1 MNKVSTSDIKK
12 LRDLTGAG
20 FLDCK
25 KALDDSN
32 SDIDKAIEFLRKK
45 GISTAQKKSDRTASE
60 GLNAISTNELNKE
73 ASIIELNSETDFVA
87 RNDDF
92 QFFASNLSK
101 INLNQK
107 GDLDK
112 VMESKY
118 NNTKDKVSDA
128 LTNLISKIGENLT
141 IRRVDYI
148 NSIDGFVGTYVH
160 NVEKDNMGKIGVLVS
175 IKTDIEYSKISDFL
189 KNICMHIT
197 AANPISL
204 TSSGIDQEIINK
216 EKEFQIEEIKKSGK
230 DESIQEK
237 MLEGKMNKYFN
248 EVVLL
253 EQKFIVDDSIKINQF
268 IEMTSK
274 QHNGSI
280 EIKKFIRFKVGE
292 EYK

>member
-60 GLNAISTNELNKE
+60 GLIAISTNELNKE

-101 INLNQK
+101 INLDQK

-189 KNICMHIT
+189 KNICMHIA
-197 AANPISL
+197 AANPISI
-204 TSSGIDQEIINK
+204 TSSDIDQEIRNK

-253 EQKFIVDDSIKINQF
+253 EQNFVVDDSIKINQF
-268 IEMTSK
+268 IEKTSK
-274 QHNGSI
+274 DLDGSI
-280 EIKKFIRFKVGE
+280 EIKKFVRYKVGE
-292 EYK
+292 GI

>member
-60 GLNAISTNELNKE
+60 GLIAISTNELNKE

-101 INLNQK
+101 INLDQK

-197 AANPISL
+197 AANPISI
-204 TSSGIDQEIINK
+204 TSSDIDQEIINK
-216 EKEFQIEEIKKSGK
+216 EKEFQIEEIKKSRK
-230 DESIQEK
+230 EESIQKK

-253 EQKFIVDDSIKINQF
+253 EQNFVVDDSIKINQF
-268 IEMTSK
+268 IEKTSK
-274 QHNGSI
+274 ELGGSI
-280 EIKKFIRFKVGE
+280 EINKFVRYKVGE
-292 EYK
+292 GI

>member
-60 GLNAISTNELNKE
+60 GLIAISTNELNKE

-92 QFFASNLSK
+92 QFFASKLSK
-101 INLNQK
+101 INLAQK

-253 EQKFIVDDSIKINQF
+253 EQNFVVDDSIKINQF
-268 IEMTSK
+268 IEKTSK
-274 QHNGSI
+274 SKP
-280 EIKKFIRFKVGE
+280 KKTSGLIICKPI
-292 EYK
+292 

>member
-60 GLNAISTNELNKE
+60 GLIAISTNELNKE

-101 INLNQK
+101 INLDQK

-197 AANPISL
+197 AANPISI
-204 TSSGIDQEIINK
+204 TSSDIDQEIINK

-253 EQKFIVDDSIKINQF
+253 EQNFVVDDSIKINQF
-268 IEMTSK
+268 IEKTSK
-274 QHNGSI
+274 ELGGSI
-280 EIKKFIRFKVGE
+280 EINKFVRYKVGE
-292 EYK
+292 GI

>member
-60 GLNAISTNELNKE
+60 GLIAISTNELNKE

-101 INLNQK
+101 INLDQK

-197 AANPISL
+197 AANPISI
-204 TSSGIDQEIINK
+204 TSSDIDQEIINK
-216 EKEFQIEEIKKSGK
+216 EKEFQIEEIKKSRK
-230 DESIQEK
+230 EESIQKK

-253 EQKFIVDDSIKINQF
+253 EQNFVVDDSIKINQF
-268 IEMTSK
+268 IEKTSK
-274 QHNGSI
+274 ELEGSI
-280 EIKKFIRFKVGE
+280 EIKEFVRYKVGE
-292 EYK
+292 GI

>member
-45 GISTAQKKSDRTASE
+45 GVSTAQKKSDRTASE
-60 GLNAISTNELNKE
+60 GLIAISTNELNKE

-92 QFFASNLSK
+92 QFFASKLSK
-101 INLNQK
+101 INLAQK

-160 NVEKDNMGKIGVLVS
+160 NVEKYNMGKIGVLVS

-197 AANPISL
+197 AANPISI
-204 TSSGIDQEIINK
+204 TSSDIDQEIINK

-253 EQKFIVDDSIKINQF
+253 EQNFVVDDSIKINQF
-268 IEMTSK
+268 IEKTSK
-274 QHNGSI
+274 ELEGSI
-280 EIKKFIRFKVGE
+280 EIKKFVRYKVGE
-292 EYK
+292 GI

>member
-60 GLNAISTNELNKE
+60 GLIAISTNELNKE

-92 QFFASNLSK
+92 QFFASKLSK
-101 INLNQK
+101 INLAQK

-175 IKTDIEYSKISDFL
+175 IKTDIEYSKVSDFL

-197 AANPISL
+197 AANPISI
-204 TSSGIDQEIINK
+204 TSSDIDQEIINK

-253 EQKFIVDDSIKINQF
+253 EQNFVVDDSIKINQF
-268 IEMTSK
+268 IEKTSK
-274 QHNGSI
+274 ELGGSI
-280 EIKKFIRFKVGE
+280 EINKFVRYKVGE
-292 EYK
+292 GI

>member
-60 GLNAISTNELNKE
+60 GLIAISTNELNKE

-101 INLNQK
+101 INLDQK

-197 AANPISL
+197 AANPISI
-204 TSSGIDQEIINK
+204 TSSDIDQEIINK

-230 DESIQEK
+230 DKSIQEK

-253 EQKFIVDDSIKINQF
+253 EQNFVVDDSIKINQF
-268 IEMTSK
+268 IEKTSK
-274 QHNGSI
+274 ELEGSI
-280 EIKKFIRFKVGE
+280 EIKKFVRYKVGE
-292 EYK
+292 GI

>member
-60 GLNAISTNELNKE
+60 GLIAISTNELNKE

-101 INLNQK
+101 INLDQK

-175 IKTDIEYSKISDFL
+175 IKTDIEYSKVSDFL

-197 AANPISL
+197 AANPISI
-204 TSSGIDQEIINK
+204 TSSDIDQEIINK
-216 EKEFQIEEIKKSGK
+216 EKEFQIEEIKKSRK
-230 DESIQEK
+230 EESIQKK

-253 EQKFIVDDSIKINQF
+253 EQNFVVDDNIKINQF
-268 IEMTSK
+268 IEKTSK
-274 QHNGSI
+274 ELGGSI
-280 EIKKFIRFKVGE
+280 EINKFVRYKVGE
-292 EYK
+292 GI

>member
-45 GISTAQKKSDRTASE
+45 GVSTAQKKSDRTASE
-60 GLNAISTNELNKE
+60 GLIAISTNELNKE

-92 QFFASNLSK
+92 QFFASKLSK
-101 INLNQK
+101 INLAQK

-197 AANPISL
+197 AANPISI
-204 TSSGIDQEIINK
+204 TSSDIDQEIINK

-230 DESIQEK
+230 DKSIQEK

-253 EQKFIVDDSIKINQF
+253 EQNFVVDDSIKINQF
-268 IEMTSK
+268 IEKTSK
-274 QHNGSI
+274 ELEGSI
-280 EIKKFIRFKVGE
+280 EIKEFVRYKVGE
-292 EYK
+292 GI

>member
-60 GLNAISTNELNKE
+60 GLIAISTNELNKE

-101 INLNQK
+101 INLDQK

-175 IKTDIEYSKISDFL
+175 IKTDIEYSKVSDFL

-197 AANPISL
+197 AANPISI
-204 TSSGIDQEIINK
+204 TSSDIDQEIINK

-253 EQKFIVDDSIKINQF
+253 EQNFVVDDSIKINQF
-268 IEMTSK
+268 IEKTSK
-274 QHNGSI
+274 ELGGSI
-280 EIKKFIRFKVGE
+280 EINKFVR
-292 EYK
+292 Y

>member
-60 GLNAISTNELNKE
+60 GLIAISTNELNKE

-101 INLNQK
+101 INLDQK
-107 GDLDK
+107 GNLVK

-148 NSIDGFVGTYVH
+148 NSIEGFVGTYVH

-175 IKTDIEYSKISDFL
+175 IKTDIEYSKVSDFL

-197 AANPISL
+197 AANPISI
-204 TSSGIDQEIINK
+204 TSSDIDQEIINK

-230 DESIQEK
+230 DESIQER

-253 EQKFIVDDSIKINQF
+253 EQNFVVDNSIKINQF
-268 IEMTSK
+268 IEKTSK
-274 QHNGSI
+274 DLDGSI
-280 EIKKFIRFKVGE
+280 EIKKFVRYKVGE
-292 EYK
+292 GI

>member
-1 MNKVSTSDIKK
+1 MNKISTSDIKK

-45 GISTAQKKSDRTASE
+45 GVSTAQKKSDRTASE
-60 GLNAISTNELNKE
+60 GLIAISTNELNKE

-92 QFFASNLSK
+92 QFFASKLSK
-101 INLNQK
+101 INLAQK

-197 AANPISL
+197 AANPISI
-204 TSSGIDQEIINK
+204 TSSDIDQEIINK

-274 QHNGSI
+274 QLNGSI

-292 EYK
+292 EYN

>member
-60 GLNAISTNELNKE
+60 GLIAISTNELNKE

-101 INLNQK
+101 INLDQK

-197 AANPISL
+197 AANPISI

-253 EQKFIVDDSIKINQF
+253 EQNFVVDDSIKINQF
-268 IEMTSK
+268 IEKTSK
-274 QHNGSI
+274 ELEGSI
-280 EIKKFIRFKVGE
+280 EIKKFVRYKVGE
-292 EYK
+292 GI

>member
-60 GLNAISTNELNKE
+60 GLIAISTNELNKE

-92 QFFASNLSK
+92 QFFASKLSK
-101 INLNQK
+101 INLAQK

-230 DESIQEK
+230 EESIQKK

-253 EQKFIVDDSIKINQF
+253 EQNFVMDDSIKINQF
-268 IEMTSK
+268 IEKTSK
-274 QHNGSI
+274 SKP
-280 EIKKFIRFKVGE
+280 KKTSGLIICKPI
-292 EYK
+292 

>member
-60 GLNAISTNELNKE
+60 GLIAISTNELNKE

-92 QFFASNLSK
+92 QFFASKLSK
-101 INLNQK
+101 INLAQK

-253 EQKFIVDDSIKINQF
+253 EQNFVVDDSIKINQF
-268 IEMTSK
+268 IEKTSK
-274 QHNGSI
+274 ELEGSI
-280 EIKKFIRFKVGE
+280 EIKEFVRYKVGE
-292 EYK
+292 SI

>member
-60 GLNAISTNELNKE
+60 GLIAISTNELNKE

-101 INLNQK
+101 INLDQK
-107 GDLDK
+107 GNLVK

-175 IKTDIEYSKISDFL
+175 IKTDIEYSKVSDFL

-197 AANPISL
+197 AANPISI
-204 TSSGIDQEIINK
+204 TSSDIDQEIINK
-216 EKEFQIEEIKKSGK
+216 EKEFQIEEIKKSRK
-230 DESIQEK
+230 EESIQKK

-253 EQKFIVDDSIKINQF
+253 EQNFVVDDSIKINQF
-268 IEMTSK
+268 IEKTSK
-274 QHNGSI
+274 ELEGSI
-280 EIKKFIRFKVGE
+280 EIKKFVRYKVGE
-292 EYK
+292 GI